1 MKKGLTEG
9 FYQMGSHC
17 GRRRMA
23 GGGHFSGL
31 AVQTDAECRGL
42 RRRIALRSEA
52 YDQPGEYIA
61 AAGLGQGA
69 VAFAFCDEQA
79 TICGKEVG
87 DVILERNGEPKRCR
101 QGLCR

>member
-9 FYQMGSHC
+9 FYHMGSHS
-17 GRRRMA
+17 GRRRMT

-31 AVQTDAECRGL
+31 AMQADAECRGL
-42 RRRIALRSEA
+42 CRRIALRSETS
-52 YDQPGEYIA
+52 DQSGEDIA

-79 TICGKEVG
+79 AICGKEVG
-87 DVILERNGEPKRCR
+87 ASTKWEATVAGAE
-101 QGLCR
+101 